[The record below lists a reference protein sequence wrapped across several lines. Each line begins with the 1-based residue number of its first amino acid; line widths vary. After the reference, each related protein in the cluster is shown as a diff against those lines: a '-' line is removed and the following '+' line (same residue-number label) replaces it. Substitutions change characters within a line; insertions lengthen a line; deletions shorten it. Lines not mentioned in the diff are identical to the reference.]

1 MRKSA
6 AQAQALIFGGLMAA
20 LVIIFAFVPFLSF
33 LMPIPL
39 VLTYLRY
46 GGRTALLT
54 AVVATI
60 FAIFFTSPDV
70 ALLTVL
76 PMGVM
81 PGLAFGLGFKR
92 GWKPVL
98 TALLALAVFF
108 VGYAGNYAASRWLFF
123 DGKDPIV
130 MAVESEA
137 GREQIGAMVTLM
149 EMAIDQQPVSTE
161 AQKQQ
166 VEQIRAMLTQ
176 MKTEPTKMIWALLP
190 SGLFLIGALF
200 TWVNYLLCLRI
211 LPRFGHKIPAPSP
224 FGELRLPAWATLG
237 YFVLMFGGQYLL
249 QPAGEGAWWSD
260 LLRNVVFTL
269 VYIFYLFGLAVVWG
283 FLRKKDVPKGFSV
296 LISALTLLFFGQWL
310 LILAAWD
317 AIFDFRQLGHGL
329 WRWRPTTES

>member
-54 AVVATI
+54 SIVATV

-92 GWKPVL
+92 GWKPIM
-98 TALLALAVFF
+98 TALLALSVFF
-108 VGYAGNYAASRWLFF
+108 VGYAADYAASRWLFF

-130 MAVESEA
+130 MSIESDA
-137 GREQIGAMVTLM
+137 GRKQIDTMVSLM
-149 EMAIDQQPVSTE
+149 ETALQQQPVATD

-166 VEQIRAMLTQ
+166 VAQVQSMLTQ
-176 MKTEPTKMIWALLP
+176 FKQEPAKMAWALLP
-190 SGLFLIGALF
+190 SGLFLMGALF

-211 LPRFGHKIPAPSP
+211 IPRFGHQIPAPSP

-237 YFVLMFGGQYLL
+237 YFVLMFGGQYVL
-249 QPAGEGAWWSD
+249 QPVGQGAWWSD
-260 LLRNVVFTL
+260 LARNVVFTL
-269 VYIFYLFGLAVVWG
+269 VYIFYLVGLAVVWG
-283 FLRKKDVPKGFSV
+283 FLRKKDVPKGVALV
-296 LISALTLLFFGQWL
+296 LSILALVFLGQWL
-310 LILAAWD
+310 LIIAAWD
-317 AIFDFRQLGHGL
+317 AIFDFRQLGHGI
-329 WRWRPTTES
+329 WRRRPATES

>member
-20 LVIIFAFVPFLSF
+20 LVIIFAFVPLLSF

-46 GGRTALLT
+46 GGRTAVLT

-60 FAIFFTSPDV
+60 FAIFFTSPQV

-81 PGLAFGLGFKR
+81 PGLAFGLGFKK
-92 GWKPVL
+92 GWKPIM

-108 VGYAGNYAASRWLFF
+108 VGYAGDYAASRWLFF

-130 MAVESEA
+130 MSVESEA
-137 GREQIGAMVTLM
+137 GRKQIDSVVAMVESVLQ
-149 EMAIDQQPVSTE
+149 QQPVATE
-161 AQKQQ
+161 AQRQQ
-166 VEQIRAMLTQ
+166 VEQVRAIMHQ
-176 MKTEPTKMIWALLP
+176 FKTEPMKMVWAFLP
-190 SGLFLIGALF
+190 LSLFLLGALF

-211 LPRFGHKIPAPSP
+211 LPRFGHQIPAPTP

-237 YFVLMFGGQYLL
+237 YFVLIFGGQYLL
-249 QPAGEGAWWSD
+249 QPAGEGAWWAD
-260 LLRNVVFTL
+260 LFRNVVFTL
-269 VYIFYLFGLAVVWG
+269 VYIFYLVGLAVVWG
-283 FLRKKDVPKGFSV
+283 FLRKKDVPKGF
-296 LISALTLLFFGQWL
+296 ALLLCALFLLFFGQWL
-310 LILAAWD
+310 LVVAAWD
-317 AIFDFRQLGHGL
+317 AIFDFRQLGHGI
-329 WRWRPTTES
+329 WRWRSTTES